1 MELEEMQSLWADVSQ
16 KIEKQDKIQKE
27 LVMEITRQ
35 KFRSKL
41 NHIRVTETVGS
52 IICYIYAMY
61 LLSKLS
67 ELELWYNQVFA
78 MITILIM
85 TILPIASLNAVKGM
99 RSVKIDGEAPAK
111 MLEKFERSKVRF
123 WKVQR
128 YGMIFGAL
136 LLVTVLPP
144 ISEINGSIE
153 MISKP
158 LFWVIYLPGAIL
170 FMYLFSRWALGKY
183 RKMID
188 ASEKLLSEL

>member
-27 LVMEITRQ
+27 LLMEMTKQ
-35 KFRSKL
+35 KFRKKL
-41 NHIRVTETVGS
+41 NHIRLTETIGS
-52 IICYIYAMY
+52 IICFVYAMY

-85 TILPIASLNAVKGM
+85 TVLPIASLSAIKAM
-99 RSVKIDGEAPAK
+99 RSVKIGNEAPAK
-111 MLEKFERSKVRF
+111 MLEKFEKAKIRF

-128 YGMIFGAL
+128 YGIIFGAMV
-136 LLVTVLPP
+136 LVTVLPP
-144 ISEINGSIE
+144 ISEIQGSTD

-158 LFWVIYLPGAIL
+158 LFWVIYLPAAML
-170 FMYLFSRWALGKY
+170 FMFLFSRWALGKY
-183 RKMID
+183 KNVID
-188 ASEKLLSEL
+188 SSEKLLSEL

>member
-1 MELEEMQSLWADVSQ
+1 MELEEMQTLWADLSQ

-27 LVMEITRQ
+27 LLMEITKQR
-35 KFRSKL
+35 FRKKL
-41 NHIRVTETVGS
+41 NHIRVIETIGS
-52 IICYIYAMY
+52 IICFVYAMY
-61 LLSKLS
+61 FMSKLP
-67 ELELWYNQVFA
+67 ELELWYNQIFA

-85 TILPIASLNAVKGM
+85 TLLPIASLSAIKGM

-111 MLEKFERSKVRF
+111 MLEKFEKSKIRF

-136 LLVTVLPP
+136 ILVTILPP
-144 ISEINGSIE
+144 ISEIQGSTE

-158 LFWVIYLPGAIL
+158 LFWMIYLPGATL

-183 RKMID
+183 KKVID
-188 ASEKLLSEL
+188 SSEKLLSEL